1 MSASLVCC
9 WPSVSP
15 ARPRAA
21 SHATWCACSPPCR
34 KPCGRPLLSTMVPS
48 SPAIWPCTAS
58 RSKPSSAI
66 PTPPGKRAASRMP
79 SAGCAASCRA
89 RPTSQPSQPA
99 AFAVSLPLTTTPRAN
114 ALTSARPPS
123 PLLNCCTS
131 SVNPPPCFR
140 RDDISDA
147 RSVLQKPPAAA
158 GLLFRLGKPVVER
171 VTGAAHGADRI
182 LLAAGVEQLAQAP
195 DMHVHGALVDIDIA
209 APDAVEQLFAA
220 EHAPGILQEKFEQP
234 VFGRS
239 EIDRTAGAGDA
250 TLFTIQF
257 DIAIGQHRG
266 DALGA
271 GAAQQAF
278 P

>member
-15 ARPRAA
+15 ARLRAA

-89 RPTSQPSQPA
+89 RPTSQPSQPV

-131 SVNPPPCFR
+131 SVNPPPAHSLH
-140 RDDISDA
+140 DGLLLHQLI
-147 RSVLQKPPAAA
+147 VHPPAA
-158 GLLFRLGKPVVER
+158 GSLDQIVVTRREVPR
-171 VTGAAHGADRI
+171 GIAD
-182 LLAAGVEQLAQAP
+182 
-195 DMHVHGALVDIDIA
+195 
-209 APDAVEQLFAA
+209 
-220 EHAPGILQEKFEQP
+220 
-234 VFGRS
+234 
-239 EIDRTAGAGDA
+239 
-250 TLFTIQF
+250 
-257 DIAIGQHRG
+257 
-266 DALGA
+266 DALD
-271 GAAQQAF
+271 Q
-278 P
+278 